1 MSATLQDLITE
12 TYNGGNPVV
21 TTVQSPRSMGGTTLT
36 GQSLENWPTNT
47 AVHFQTY
54 KATLSNGVLI
64 KTSGSQTDWKGI
76 ASGSS
81 IDDLTWRGGAADSGN
96 SIGDYMEMMPTYSWA
111 QDLAQGFELQHL
123 TTGAHHQINN
133 TGGLT
138 TDTLD
143 VTGLATLAGGTT
155 GFIVGTPPIW
165 QYLGYAQITS
175 NATQTSST
183 PIQVTNLTSTVT
195 VPTGYTKVRVT
206 FFSASV
212 GSSSVAVSEIW
223 RGTVGSG
230 TQIQQA
236 NAPNDSAASINVVAL
251 DTPGAGTVTY
261 NVSLSTT
268 GGTATIQATT
278 TGPAFIL
285 VECC

>member
-1 MSATLQDLITE
+1 MSNYVASTFTSGE
-12 TYNGGNPVV
+12 TP
-21 TTVQSPRSMGGTTLT
+21 TTSQWNQLWINDAAFNTALT
-36 GQSLENWPTNT
+36 GT
-47 AVHFQTY
+47 QTISPF
-54 KATLSNGVLI
+54 T
-64 KTSGSQTDWKGI
+64 
-76 ASGSS
+76 
-81 IDDLTWRGGAADSGN
+81 
-96 SIGDYMEMMPTYSWA
+96 M
-111 QDLAQGFELQHL
+111 
-123 TTGAHHQINN
+123 TTP
-133 TGGLT
+133 
-138 TDTLD
+138 
-143 VTGLATLAGGTT
+143 V
-155 GFIVGTPPIW
+155 W

-212 GSSSVAVSEIW
+212 GSSAVAVSEIW

-236 NAPNDSAASINVVAL
+236 NAPNASAAPTNVVAL

-261 NVSLSTT
+261 NVSLCTT